1 MPKVVLVTGGTRGIG
16 AAIARMFLLK
26 GYQVV
31 VTYATNAK
39 TAEEFTRITGVQAFK
54 MDVRH
59 FESYAHA
66 LQNLIETLGG
76 VSILVNNAGVVCDGI
91 LSKMTP
97 DMWHAVIDTNLSS
110 LFYTCRAVLPF
121 MVRQSWG
128 RIINISSINAL
139 KGQKGQT
146 NYAAAKA
153 GILGFTKSLAQEVA
167 KFNVTVNAVAPGYTK
182 TDMIKGVPDAILEDL
197 KKNIPLRRF
206 ASPEDI
212 AKAVVFL
219 ASYDAAYMTGQTL
232 HVNGGHLMP

>member
-1 MPKVVLVTGGTRGIG
+1 
-16 AAIARMFLLK
+16 
-26 GYQVV
+26 
-31 VTYATNAK
+31 
-39 TAEEFTRITGVQAFK
+39 
-54 MDVRH
+54 
-59 FESYAHA
+59 
-66 LQNLIETLGG
+66 
-76 VSILVNNAGVVCDGI
+76 
-91 LSKMTP
+91 
-97 DMWHAVIDTNLSS
+97 MWHAVIDTNLSS

-167 KFNVTVNAVAPGYTK
+167 KFNVTVNAVAPGYTE

-219 ASYDAAYMTGQTL
+219 ASDDAAYMTGQTL